1 MAYGLFRWNEELLFV
16 RESLAWKIEKN
27 RGVYNFTTPEKT
39 KGRTITNEG
48 GGLKYQLNFL
58 FAADF
63 FS

>member
-1 MAYGLFRWNEELLFV
+1 MVSLEGMKSYYLLGNLLL
-16 RESLAWKIEKN
+16 EKLKKN

-39 KGRTITNEG
+39 KGRTTTNKG